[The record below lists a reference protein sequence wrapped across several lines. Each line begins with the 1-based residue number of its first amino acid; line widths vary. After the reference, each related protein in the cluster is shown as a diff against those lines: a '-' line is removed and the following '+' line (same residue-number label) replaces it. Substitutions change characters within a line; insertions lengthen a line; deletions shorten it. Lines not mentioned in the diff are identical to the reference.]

1 MKGEFGKIMTKY
13 VELQAKT
20 YRYLIENSSEDKKA
34 KFKFENHKNCLEATQ
49 HENKIQHLK
58 KIKFTQI
65 VLKKILKNS

>member
-1 MKGEFGKIMTKY
+1 MKDELGKIMTKY

-20 YRYLIENSSEDKKA
+20 YRYLIEDTSEDKKA
-34 KFKFENHKNCLEATQ
+34 KLKFENHNCLEATQ

-65 VLKKILKNS
+65 VLKKIIKNS